1 MRPQVLL
8 RVLGFFVL
16 GICSTVPALASDVIP
31 AGTVLNVRTTAPI
44 SATSA
49 YPGAQYDVILDEP
62 VVVDGLVVIPRD
74 AVATL
79 EVIDVERSSN
89 LKGKE
94 RISVRLN
101 SVHAGNRS
109 YRVSTSVVEF
119 KGRSEGKNTAKK
131 IIGGAG
137 IGTALGGIF
146 GGGSG
151 AALGAVTGGGTGA
164 IIAGSDKQHLVV
176 PAETRLGF
184 RLSSSVV
191 EEP

>member
-1 MRPQVLL
+1 MRPQVWFGVLSMC
-8 RVLGFFVL
+8 VLGL
-16 GICSTVPALASDVIP
+16 CSTVPALASDVIP
-31 AGTVLNVRTTAPI
+31 AGTVLNVRATAPI

-49 YPGAQYDVILDEP
+49 YPGAQYDVILDDP
-62 VVVDGLVVIPRD
+62 VVVDGMVVIARD

-79 EVIDVERSSN
+79 EVIDVEKSSN
-89 LKGKE
+89 FKGKE
-94 RISVRLN
+94 RISVRLH
-101 SVHAGNRS
+101 SVHAGNRI
-109 YRVSTSVVEF
+109 YRVNTSVVEF

-151 AALGAVTGGGTGA
+151 AALGAVAGGGTGA

-184 RLSSSVV
+184 RLSSSLV